1 MTLRVLIVDD
11 EAGIRE
17 VLTRYLQARG
27 YQVEAEGSAESAL
40 LRLVQDRFDA
50 VLLDIGLPGLSG
62 LRALPA
68 ITEEQRAAVF
78 LMTGHADSELEKDA
92 KLLGARGLFP
102 KPLDLSA
109 VEQALAQLPA
119 K

>member
-1 MTLRVLIVDD
+1 MATRVLIVDD

-17 VLTRYLQARG
+17 VLTRYLQGRG
-27 YQVEAEGSAESAL
+27 YDAESEGSAETAL
-40 LRLVQDRFDA
+40 LRLVQERFDA
-50 VLLDIGLPGLSG
+50 VLLDVGLPGLSG
-62 LRALPA
+62 LRALPS

-92 KLLGARGLFP
+92 RLLGARGLFP
-102 KPLDLSA
+102 KPLDLEA
-109 VEQALAQLPA
+109 VDKALAALSA